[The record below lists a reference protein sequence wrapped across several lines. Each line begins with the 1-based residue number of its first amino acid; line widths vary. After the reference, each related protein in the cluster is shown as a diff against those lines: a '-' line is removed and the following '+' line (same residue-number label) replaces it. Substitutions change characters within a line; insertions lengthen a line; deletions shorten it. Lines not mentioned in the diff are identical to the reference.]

1 MKKRNLLLITS
12 IAVLLL
18 AAGIGIFIGTQA
30 KKDGVSDVLG
40 YNPAIIKKFYFAV
53 VQNNTKT

>member
-40 YNPAIIKKFYFAV
+40 YNPAQI
-53 VQNNTKT
+53 TKI